1 MKEYEYSFEVKVLK
15 PYIDYCLTN
24 GYALKSDSSQKRILY
39 RNENKTLARIT
50 YDKINGR
57 TTKKL
62 DFKDDKL
69 SNEDLIV
76 RRETLAIEFEDDEAI
91 LSILDFLNYKE
102 ENFLLRERIEYEKDG
117 VKFEL
122 DSYIYPRKTYVVAI
136 EGDRNLVDGVYKIV
150 KEFEKSNK

>member
-1 MKEYEYSFEVKVLK
+1 MREYEYSFEVKELK

-24 GYALKSDSSQKRILY
+24 GYIFKSDSSQKRILY

-50 YDKINGR
+50 YDKINGK

-76 RRETLAIEFEDDEAI
+76 RRETLPIEFENDEAI
-91 LSILDFLNYKE
+91 LSILEFLNYKE
-102 ENFLLRERIEYEKDG
+102 DNFLIRERLEYEKDG

-136 EGDRNLVDGVYKIV
+136 EGDRNLVDGVYKLV
-150 KEFEKSNK
+150 KEFEKNNK